1 MPENRPSLIENP
13 FRIKG
18 SAPAGSCWFHGAW
31 RRCRRLFF
39 YLRNDSLLA
48 ARQIYRSISDMSY
61 PLPDPVRNLQD
72 KVRRFVDEVGIPREL
87 EAEMNPEIVEDYKA
101 KNREW
106 SKRNGL
112 WAMTIPED
120 KGGGGLGFLEQAIV
134 NEQAGRATN
143 GMGWCFS
150 SPPRFLAEV
159 ATPHQM
165 ETWVAP
171 MIRGERFYAYAI
183 TEEGAG
189 SDVDAIESTARTKGN
204 GYLLNGVKWHVT
216 GGGSADFFVF
226 QAKREDG
233 GHVLFFVDRDHD
245 GVRLVRTPSYMH
257 SHGVHPIF
265 AFEDVFVPADNMIDA
280 DDGADAMYWTH
291 EWFRYER
298 LMIAARC
305 CGAASRL
312 IDEAGAFAKDR
323 VVYGQPIATYQA
335 IQFMLADSLTEL
347 WAARLMTY
355 QTAEAMDRGED
366 VKILHGQCAMAKL
379 YASEM
384 AGRVA
389 DRAVQIFGGR
399 GYMSENVANRFFREL
414 RVDRIWEGTSE
425 IQRIIIARSLFKR
438 GQEAL
443 IA

>member
-1 MPENRPSLIENP
+1 
-13 FRIKG
+13 
-18 SAPAGSCWFHGAW
+18 
-31 RRCRRLFF
+31 
-39 YLRNDSLLA
+39 
-48 ARQIYRSISDMSY
+48 MSY
-61 PLPDPVRNLQD
+61 PLPEPVRKLQD
-72 KVRRFVDEVGIPREL
+72 KLRRFVDETAIPREL
-87 EAEMNPEIVEDYKA
+87 EAESNPEIAQQYKSRNKEWA
-101 KNREW
+101 KA
-106 SKRNGL
+106 NGL
-112 WAMTIPED
+112 WAMTLPVAL
-120 KGGGGLGFLEQAIV
+120 GGGGLSFLEQTIV
-134 NEQAGRATN
+134 NEQGGRATN
-143 GMGWCFS
+143 GTGWCYS

-159 ATPHQM
+159 ASPYQM
-165 ETWVAP
+165 ETWIKP
-171 MIRGERFYAYAI
+171 MIEGDRSYAYAI

-189 SDVDAIESTARTKGN
+189 SDVDAIESTARPDGN
-204 GYLLNGVKWHVT
+204 GYRLNGVKWHAT
-216 GGGSADFFVF
+216 GGGTADFFIF

-233 GHVLFFVDRDHD
+233 SHALFFVDRNSD
-245 GVRLVRTPSYMH
+245 GVKLVRTPDYMH
-257 SHGVHPIF
+257 SHMVHPIF
-265 AFEDVFVPADNMIDA
+265 AFEDVFVPADNLIESH
-280 DDGADAMYWTH
+280 ADAQSDAMTWTH

-312 IDEAGAFAKDR
+312 IDEATAFAKER
-323 VVYGQPIATYQA
+323 IVYNQPIAEYQA

-355 QTAEAMDRGED
+355 QTAEAMDRSDD
-366 VKILHGQCAMAKL
+366 VKQLHGQCSMAKL

-425 IQRIIIARSLFKR
+425 IQRIIIAHSLFKR

-443 IA
+443 II

>member
-1 MPENRPSLIENP
+1 
-13 FRIKG
+13 
-18 SAPAGSCWFHGAW
+18 
-31 RRCRRLFF
+31 
-39 YLRNDSLLA
+39 
-48 ARQIYRSISDMSY
+48 MSY
-61 PLPDPVRNLQD
+61 PLPDAVLELQI

-87 EAEMNPEIVEDYKA
+87 EAEMNPVIGREYRSGNMDWAKA
-101 KNREW
+101 
-106 SKRNGL
+106 NGL
-112 WAMTIPED
+112 WAMTIPKD
-120 KGGGGLGFLEQAIV
+120 QGGGGLGFLEQAVV

-150 SPPRFLAEV
+150 SPPRFLAEI
-159 ATPHQM
+159 ATPYQM
-165 ETWVAP
+165 ETWVGP
-171 MIRGERFYAYAI
+171 LIEGTRSYAYAI

-189 SDVDAIESTARTKGN
+189 SDVDAIESTARAEGN
-204 GYLLNGVKWHVT
+204 GYRLNGVKWHAT
-216 GGGSADFFVF
+216 GGGTADFFVF

-233 GHVLFFVDRDHD
+233 GHALFFVDRDSD
-245 GVRLVRTPSYMH
+245 GVTLVRTPDYMH
-257 SHGVHPIF
+257 SHSVHPIF
-265 AFEDVFVPADNMIDA
+265 AFEDVFVPADNLIESDTDA
-280 DDGADAMYWTH
+280 QSNAMTWTH

-312 IDEAGAFAKDR
+312 IDEATAFAKDR
-323 VVYGQPIATYQA
+323 VVYGQPIAAYQA

-347 WAARLMTY
+347 WGARLMTY

-366 VKILHGQCAMAKL
+366 VKAIHGQCAMAKL

-425 IQRIIIARSLFKR
+425 IQRIIIAHSLFKR
-438 GQEAL
+438 GQAVL